1 MIADVIKRAQAEG
14 VELYLDGDQLKFRVK
29 QGRLSPELKADLVAN
44 KATIIS
50 LLREQA
56 LAIDTD
62 IPVVPREQALQC
74 SFAQQ
79 RLWFVDQL
87 EGGSAQYNIPAAMR
101 LKGRLDVAALQ
112 RAVDT
117 IVERH
122 EILRTVYRANDG
134 EAVQVISP
142 VRPLAIRNVDLT
154 AAVDREAQ
162 VQNHAREE
170 AEAGFDLAA
179 DLMLRVAL
187 LKLTEEEHVLLFT
200 MHHIASD
207 GWSMGILVREF
218 VTLYGACSEGTA
230 NPLAPL
236 PIQYADYAQWQ
247 RRQGGGLQPQ
257 LDYWKQRLDGI
268 PQLHSLPLDKPRP
281 VRQSYVAGRHQQ
293 LVGRPLA
300 DALQQLGREQDATLV
315 RVLQSAFALLLSRWS
330 GADDIVMAVP
340 SAGRTTAAV
349 EPLIGFFINTLAF
362 RTGFGAN
369 DSFRDILGRA
379 KRDTLDAYANQQVP
393 FEMLVDELKPE
404 RALSYNPVCQ
414 IKFVLQN
421 HRMNADSMKLAGL
434 EIENVASGVE
444 RIRFDLDLTAS
455 ESAEG
460 LVFNWSYKDELFE
473 LSTIERM
480 AESFRVLLE
489 GILATP
495 GLPVRGL
502 SLLTDDAREAMLV
515 RARGAVT
522 AANRDECIHRAF
534 EAQVERTPANL
545 AVNDLTYA
553 ALNEKANRLAHYL
566 QEQGVE
572 PGARVGLYVQR
583 STEVLI
589 GMLGIMKTGATYV
602 PFEPSNTAERLRHII
617 ANGQIECVL
626 THSSLV
632 DKLPV
637 KGIDV
642 VTLDEAAQDDDWFS
656 EYPSTNPEAEV
667 SLDDSAY
674 VIYTSGSTGV
684 PKGVEIT
691 HRGLTDYCAYASYR
705 YYAEHLGG
713 SLVVT
718 SHGFDITVPSLYVPL
733 LRGGRV
739 QLTTPGEELM
749 ELTGAMTNDD
759 SAYLLRMTP
768 MHLTGMLALLP
779 PASDVGQTLLSVR
792 TDRSVCPTKTYAQPH
807 VFVIGGEAFPPAL
820 ATELQTRFPNAQIF
834 NHYGPTE
841 TVVGCAIYDVTAA
854 LHGTEDRQESLSHIT
869 PEQSTKNQ
877 KPTTENQQRT
887 DNGQRATDNA
897 PLANTLSGARLP
909 IGRAMAN
916 TELYVVNDAMQLA
929 PLGVAGELCIGG
941 AGVAR
946 GYVNQ
951 PDVTAAKFVAN
962 PFGEGRLYRSGDLV
976 RYLPSGDLEFLGRF
990 DDQIKIRGFRI
1001 ELGEI
1006 ETALKTQEGVH
1017 DALVV
1022 AQGEGE
1028 NKTLVA
1034 YVVATPA
1041 DEGSFTG
1048 SLKARL
1054 KQALPEYMV
1063 PAAWCVL
1070 EAFPLN
1076 ANGKIDRRKLPAIDR
1091 SNASEYVAPS
1101 TETEQKLAEIWQDV
1115 LKLATPLSITANFFE
1130 LGGHSLLATRVVSAV
1145 SQAFRK
1151 SLPVRTLFEHS
1162 TVQSLASHLDAQ
1174 TESGPVAIRK
1184 VSRVESRYYPATAM
1198 QQALYFQGQL
1208 DRTASITRLS
1218 ATLEGALDKTAFRA
1232 AWQAAVVRHDALRTA
1247 FAERDGVLQ
1256 QVVFA
1261 EADLQWQESDE
1272 PEQGFDFAR
1281 PGLHR
1286 IALMPLEEG
1295 RTRLTWS
1302 YHDLI
1307 LDVASASHILDEVFR
1322 LYRGAL
1328 LDAAPGYD
1336 AYATWLA
1343 RQDRHAAKDFW
1354 RGALAGI
1361 DAPTPLAL
1369 PQGDGHSDSLTLT
1382 LGAAETARLEAFAR
1396 DNGATLE
1403 AALQLAWGYLLHRY
1417 SGEQEVVFGTIDHGR
1432 ANGIERADELVG
1444 TFVNTI
1450 PVRLSFAG
1458 DTNPAALL
1466 RRIALNGDA
1475 ARQHAT
1481 LPLPEIQQQSGVPTG
1496 TALFD
1501 TLLVFEPTD
1510 LAAGLA
1516 RAAEEAG
1523 LRLAGFES
1531 HEPAHFALELT
1542 ASHDG
1547 AVKLHCRHD
1556 GNRFSHDAVR
1566 RLLDRLALVLT
1577 RLPECADLR
1586 TLVLLTDADRAQLA
1600 SWNGEA
1606 VDYAADLCLH
1616 ERFEALAVSQ
1626 PDAVAIEFER
1636 EILTYAELN
1645 REANRL
1651 AHLLIARGVT
1661 PDTLV
1666 GMAVERSAEM
1676 IVGLLAVLKAGA
1688 GYVPLDPNY
1697 PAARLEQMISDSG
1710 MNIVLIAGDKAA
1722 ERTPAVAGV
1731 EALRIDRS
1739 LREHPETNPSTGVT
1753 PANLAYVIYTS
1764 GTTGRP
1770 KGVMIEHRH
1779 VQAFFAAVHA
1789 RYQQPRIQ
1797 RLFSGTSISFDVFVE
1812 ELCLS
1817 IFAGGT
1823 MVLTAE
1829 GLSGVNADQFWA
1841 FVAEQRITAM
1851 STSTAYVHYL
1861 CSALKPEH
1869 AEAARTLQLI
1879 VTGGEALVAEH
1890 LARWQRVFGTGV
1902 KLWNAY
1908 GPTECTVNATVCE
1921 MTHYPAASGKNP
1933 PIGRPLPNYTCR
1945 VAGANGAEC
1954 PVDVPGE
1961 LWIGG
1966 ASVARGYRNREEL
1979 TADRFVTV
1987 DGQRFYRTGD
1997 LVRWLANG
2005 ELEYLGRI
2013 DEQVKIRGFRVELA
2027 EIETQLLQS
2036 GLLKETVVIATG
2048 NVGEKQLVAYAVPH
2062 TPSATL
2068 VEELR
2073 ERLQR
2078 DLPPYMVPGAFVVLE
2093 ALPLTVNGKID
2104 KRALPA
2110 PDRQAGQT
2118 HVAPATPTEVQL
2130 AQIWREVL
2138 KLEQEVSA
2146 TANFFEL
2153 GGHSLLAMRVVSAVS
2168 AAFNKSIPVRA
2179 LFEHATVQ
2187 ALARFIDEQ
2196 AAGAEHVAIRK
2207 TVHEAALPLSFA
2219 QQRFWFIDRLE
2230 GGSAQYNMP
2239 SALRLR
2245 GELDVDAVQRAL
2257 DEILLRHEIIRTT
2270 YHLRDG
2276 VGVQMVSP
2284 ARPFPLARIDLTGWD
2299 AAMQQDE
2306 VTRLTREDAAK
2317 VFDLTRDL
2325 MMRVTLLTLSPTEHV
2340 LLFAMHHVA
2349 SDGWSLTVLGREFAA
2364 LYEAFRTGAPS
2375 PLQPLAIQYADYAHW
2390 QRDPQQAAMLDRQLD
2405 YWRKQL
2411 AGLPQLHSLPLD
2423 MPRTAVR
2430 SLEGGNHRQYL
2441 RLDQLEKLRQLAQS
2455 QNVTLF
2461 MLLQTAF
2468 ALLLGRW
2475 SNETDVVVG
2484 TPIAGR
2490 THQDL
2495 EPLIGLFV
2503 NTLLLRTDLSG
2514 SVSFE
2519 ELLRRTQ
2526 RMALDAYSNQD
2537 IPFEALVDELKPERN
2552 LSYTTMFQI
2561 TFAFDNNEKAP
2572 MQLTGLEL
2580 EPIGK
2585 HDHIAK
2591 FDLNF
2596 AASEYEGGLV
2606 FSWSYASS
2614 LFHASTI
2621 ERMAASF
2628 ELLLDVIASDPRLA
2642 IDRIPMLTE
2651 ADRLTVAKWNDT
2663 AAAYPAELCIHEV
2676 FEAQAAKTPDAEAVV
2691 SGGKRLTY
2699 RELNE
2704 RANQLAHALTARGVQ
2719 PDSLVAICVEPS
2731 IEMLAALLGILKAG
2745 GAYVPLSSNLP
2756 DARMQQMLEDGN
2768 VRLVLTETRFAA
2780 RPAFA
2785 AIDTLLVDDASTYDA
2800 QPASNPAVA
2809 VTPSN
2814 LAYVIYTSGT
2824 TGVPKGVMI
2833 PHGAAVNF
2841 STAFLERLALPRAEQ
2856 WLLLTAITFDIA
2868 FFEWFGC
2875 LQAGGCVYVAEE
2887 AVRTDA
2893 VELKGL
2899 IERERFQLIQTTP
2912 SRWTQLLEAGW
2923 RGHEGVLAL
2932 TGGEALSLSLQE
2944 KLSATV
2950 GELWNCYGPTEATVW
2965 SLINKV
2971 EAHEP
2976 LQQRLSLGTGLA
2988 NYTHHVLS
2996 SGNEPVAIGA
3006 VGELH
3011 IGGPSLARGYLNRPE
3026 LTEAKFITV
3035 DGERL
3040 YKTGD
3045 LARFL
3050 PDGRLAFLGR
3060 VDDQVKIRGFRIEP
3074 GEIEAQ
3080 LLRLDSVREAVVVP
3094 RGEGSGK
3101 RLVAYVVPAQPSATL
3116 IDDLRHTLRQQLPEY
3131 MVPAAFV
3138 VLDALPLNNSGKV
3151 NKRALPEPDFQQND
3165 TYVAPRNAVETQ
3177 LAAIWQQ
3184 LLKLERV
3191 GIEDNFFSIGGDS
3204 ILSIQA
3210 VSRANQ
3216 AGIPITTRQLF
3227 ENQTIAALA
3236 AQAINA
3242 SATDAPQEPVTGE
3255 LALLPIQ
3262 QQFLATQPEDAHHF
3276 NQAVLLETPA
3286 DLGFAFVQELVA
3298 ALYERHDAL
3307 RLRFTTNATG
3317 TWTATHE
3324 PLTDVMLAASCISEP
3339 LTDQLTARCD
3349 HHQRQFNLSEGPLF
3363 RAVYFAASENATG
3376 RLFIVAHHLVIDGVS
3391 WRILLADIERAY
3403 DQSRTGQKIDLGRK
3417 TSSLQQWGAALHDY
3431 AGSAALAK
3439 EKSFWLAQQE
3449 VPVAPLR
3456 TDDPASGEADGTHGT
3471 NRTNGTHE
3479 IPGTHAATTTNDT
3492 PIGPISPIGPIDP
3505 IGPIVPR
3512 INRERIRLTR
3522 SETEALLQRCGA
3534 AYRTS
3539 VNELLLSGV
3548 YLGMRRWTGAKA
3560 IRIALEGHGREPLF
3574 DRLDTTQTVGWFT
3587 TIYPVTLHSR
3597 AGEVADV
3604 IKSVKE
3610 QLRAVPNNGIGYGV
3624 LRQLEN
3630 DPELAGAIEPEVLF
3644 NYLGQLDTAVDA
3656 EGAFRPAAESTGSAH
3671 GDRLRRTEK
3680 LAFNGKVVGGE
3691 LTFAIDYSEAQ
3702 YRAET
3707 MAELAACLE
3716 DSLRAV
3722 IEHCLTIGR
3731 GAHTPS
3737 DFPLANVTQEQLD
3750 EWQRR
3755 YPAIEKLYPATAMQQ
3770 AMYFHGLMDR
3780 SAYVT
3785 QMFPVLKGNL
3795 SPALFRQAWE
3805 TVLNRHD
3812 AFRTVFAG
3820 GEAQLHQLVVP
3831 AVELPWREEDWRH
3844 VPAGEQQAEFD
3855 RFRAADK
3862 AAGFDF
3868 ATAPLQRLS
3877 IVRLADDRWQLL
3889 WTYHHLLV
3897 DGWSIPLVY
3906 REVMLAYRALAA
3918 NEPVVL
3924 PETADFE
3931 SYMRWLHAQDADE
3944 SRAYWRHYLG
3954 EFESATPLGIDKLPA
3969 EAEPAVREHSF
3980 AFTEEES
3987 QRLEAFA
3994 RGQQTTLNT
4003 VLQLAWAYLLHRYSG
4018 EDEVVFGSL
4027 ISGRPAEVPG
4037 IEKMV
4042 GIFIN
4047 MIPVKV
4053 SFKDAASTPVLLAGI
4068 QRAFQESQQHG
4079 YLPLAEVQRQSR
4091 IGAGERLFDSIVAF
4105 ENYPLDTAMAD
4116 GGARERHEVVV
4127 ETSAAEE
4134 GRTNFKLAIVGSYRT
4149 RLQLHCDYNAE
4160 EFSGETIQRLMDHM
4174 TAILRQLPQ
4183 RGSVADIDL
4192 LTDGERALMASEVSA
4207 RSEELVHERFEQQ
4220 ARQTPDAVA
4229 VLRGDASLTYGEL
4242 NARANRLAAHLAAIG
4257 VTPGSFVGVCV
4268 ERSLE
4273 EITAVLAVLK
4283 AGAAYLPLDPSYPQ
4297 DRLAYMVA
4305 DSGATVV
4312 LTQSQLAAQ
4321 VGGTVVLL
4329 DQPAGWAHYEA
4340 DDVRRVAT
4348 LPSETPAYIIYT
4360 SGSTGLPKGVV
4371 NTHTGLASLSAWHR
4385 RKYALDG
4392 TTSGSHLASISFDA
4406 SVWEI
4411 WPYLT
4416 SGSRLVIVSDD
4427 ERVDPARLAARLGAD
4442 RVTHCF
4448 LPTAL
4453 LEHIAHGDFPIAQL
4467 HDLQYI
4473 LTGGDKLNGYCL
4485 PEGSRAKLVNHYGPT
4500 ESAVVATC
4508 FDVEPGSVGAPP
4520 IGRAV
4525 DHVTTVV
4532 LDRHGRQVPAGV
4544 TGELHLGGAGLAL
4557 GYHNLPELTAE
4568 RFADGLYKT
4577 GDLVRWLPDGN
4588 LQFVG
4593 RNDEQ
4598 VKVRGFRIELG
4609 EITAR
4614 LAQCTNVREA
4624 IVIARGSGA
4633 VSKQLVAYVVPEAE
4647 PSVDAW
4653 KQELAQTLPD
4663 YMIPAAFVV
4672 LEQLPLTSNGKVDR
4686 KALPEPEWQASASR
4700 LVPRTATESDL
4711 LAVWSE
4717 LLGYEP
4723 AGLDDN
4729 FFERGGHSLL
4739 ASQAAVRIRRR
4750 CNVELPLSALF
4761 EHPTPAAL
4769 AVVID
4774 EARGSAS
4781 SVPPLVPL
4789 TDYSAVPLTFAQ
4801 RRLFFVEQYEG
4812 GTTSYNIDLTL
4823 RVRGEFSPEMFV
4835 QAIGIVAERQWSLR
4849 TRFRL
4854 VDGVVTQELVDHPE
4868 LPVRISDL
4876 RGREAINEALRLER
4890 ALPFDIAADLLWR
4903 AVVYRV
4909 DGQEHLISFTIHH
4922 AITDGWS
4929 TGILKA
4935 EIIEAYAALAEGREP
4950 LLEPLPLQ
4958 YADYAAWQ
4966 QQTFTEERLALLLQ
4980 YWKQQLDGAPKQH
4993 ALPLD
4998 FPRPKVLG
5006 QKGGAVPFELDAATF
5021 AQLQAFCAASGTT
5034 LYMALV
5040 AAFSTL
5046 ISRVSGKDD
5055 VVIGTSMA
5063 NRPAPE
5069 LERLIG
5075 FFVNTV
5081 VLRVGVEGS
5090 SSYKGIVEQ
5099 VRRVTLE
5106 ASAHQ
5111 ELPFEQIVAELQ
5123 PGRSSSGHPIFQ
5135 IFFALNNTPG
5145 RPRQAA
5151 FQVESDQP
5159 EEHTSMF
5166 DLLLSM
5172 NQYDDRL
5179 AGCFYFN
5186 TELFRKE
5193 TIEGFTGKFKKL
5205 LTAVSADPK
5214 TRVETVELVDKIAL
5228 PTVKRVA
5235 RR

>member
-14 VELYLDGDQLKFRVK
+14 VELYLDGEQLKFRMK
-29 QGRLSPELKADLVAN
+29 QGRLSPELKADLVAH

-62 IPVVPREQALQC
+62 IPVVSREQTLQC

-87 EGGSAQYNIPAAMR
+87 EGGSAQYNIPAAIR
-101 LKGRLDVAALQ
+101 LKGRLDAAALQ

-117 IVERH
+117 ITLRH
-122 EILRTVYRANDG
+122 EILRTVYRAEDG

-142 VRPLAIRNVDLT
+142 VRTLAIRTVDLT
-154 AAVDREAQ
+154 AAADREEQ
-162 VQNHAREE
+162 VQNFARQE

-179 DLMLRVAL
+179 DLMLRVTL
-187 LKLTEEEHVLLFT
+187 LKLAQDEHVLLFT

-207 GWSMGILVREF
+207 GWSMGVLVREF
-218 VTLYGACSEGTA
+218 VTLYGAYSQGAA

-247 RRQGGGLQPQ
+247 RRQSGGLQPQ

-293 LVGRPLA
+293 RLERPLA
-300 DALQQLGREQDATLV
+300 DALQQLGREQDATLFM
-315 RVLQSAFALLLSRWS
+315 VLQSAFALLLSRWS

-349 EPLIGFFINTLAF
+349 EPLIGFFINTLPF
-362 RTGFGAN
+362 RTGFAPA
-369 DSFRDILGRA
+369 DSFRDVLGRA

-421 HRMNADSMKLAGL
+421 HRSSSDSMSLAGL

-455 ESAEG
+455 ESPDG

-473 LSTIERM
+473 LATIERM

-489 GILATP
+489 GILAAP
-495 GLPVRGL
+495 ELPVRGL
-502 SLLTDDAREAMLV
+502 SLLTEDAQAAML
-515 RARGAVT
+515 ARSRGEIT
-522 AANRDECIHRAF
+522 DANRDQCLHRLF
-534 EAQVERTPANL
+534 EAQVDRTPGNL
-545 AVNDLTYA
+545 AVNNLTYTE
-553 ALNEKANRLAHYL
+553 LNEKANRLAHYL
-566 QEQGVE
+566 EEQGIE
-572 PGARVGLYVQR
+572 PGARVGLYVER

-617 ANGQIECVL
+617 ANGRIECVL

-642 VTLDEAAQDDDWFS
+642 VTLDEAAQDEDWFS
-656 EYPSTNPEAEV
+656 EYPSANPETSV
-667 SLDDSAY
+667 SLGDSAY

-684 PKGVEIT
+684 PKGVEIS
-691 HRGLTDYCAYASYR
+691 HRGLTDYCAYASDR
-705 YYAEHLGG
+705 YYAEHLCG

-749 ELTGAMTNDD
+749 ELTAALAGDERP
-759 SAYLLRMTP
+759 YLLRMTP
-768 MHLTGMLALLP
+768 MHLTGMLALLT
-779 PASDVGQTLLSVR
+779 STE
-792 TDRSVCPTKTYAQPH
+792 CAQPH
-807 VFVIGGEAFPPAL
+807 VFVIGGEAFPLSL
-820 ATELQTRFPNAQIF
+820 ARELQSRFPNAQIF

-841 TVVGCAIYDVTAA
+841 TVVGCSIFDLTAA
-854 LHGTEDRQESLSHIT
+854 LRGTHNER
-869 PEQSTKNQ
+869 
-877 KPTTENQQRT
+877 TT
-887 DNGQRATDNA
+887 GNA
-897 PLANTLSGARLP
+897 P

-929 PLGVAGELCIGG
+929 PVGVAGELCIGG
-941 AGVAR
+941 AGVAK

-1006 ETALKTQEGVH
+1006 ETALKTQDGVS

-1063 PAAWCVL
+1063 PSAWCIL

-1076 ANGKIDRRKLPAIDR
+1076 ANGKIDRKKLPNIDR
-1091 SNASEYVAPS
+1091 VNVSEYVAPS
-1101 TETEQKLAEIWQDV
+1101 TETEQKLAEIWQNV
-1115 LKLATPLSITANFFE
+1115 LKLETPLSVTANFFE

-1145 SQAFRK
+1145 SHAFHK

-1162 TVQSLASHLDAQ
+1162 TVEALASHLDAQ
-1174 TESGPVAIRK
+1174 SESGPVAIRK
-1184 VSRVESRYYPATAM
+1184 AARTQNRYYAATAM
-1198 QQALYFQGQL
+1198 QQALYFHGQL
-1208 DRTASITRLS
+1208 DRTASITRVS
-1218 ATLEGALDKTAFRA
+1218 ATLEGPLDRAAFRA
-1232 AWQAAVVRHDALRTA
+1232 AWQEVIARHDALRTA

-1261 EADLQWQESDE
+1261 EAELQWQESE
-1272 PEQGFDFAR
+1272 QQQQGFDFAH

-1286 IALMPLEEG
+1286 VALVALDES
-1295 RTRLTWS
+1295 RTRLVWS

-1307 LDVASASHILDEVFR
+1307 LDVASASRILGEVLR
-1322 LYRGAL
+1322 LYRGL
-1328 LDAAPGYD
+1328 PLAAAAGYD

-1343 RQDRHAAKDFW
+1343 QQDRDAAKDFW
-1354 RGALAGI
+1354 RTALTGI
-1361 DAPTPLAL
+1361 DAPTRIAL
-1369 PQGDGHSDSLTLT
+1369 PQGDGSANSLTLT
-1382 LGAAETARLEAFAR
+1382 LGAAETAQLETFAR
-1396 DNGATLE
+1396 ENGATLE
-1403 AALQLAWGYLLHRY
+1403 AAVQLAWGYLLHRY
-1417 SGEQEVVFGTIDHGR
+1417 SGDHDVVFGTIDHGR
-1432 ANGIERADELVG
+1432 NAEIAGAAELAG
-1444 TFVNTI
+1444 TFINTI

-1458 DTNPAALL
+1458 ETNPAALL
-1466 RRIALNGDA
+1466 RLIALHGEA
-1475 ARQHAT
+1475 AKQHAT
-1481 LPLPEIQQQSGVPTG
+1481 IPLPEIQQQSGVPAG
-1496 TALFD
+1496 ISLFES
-1501 TLLVFEPTD
+1501 LLVFDSTTLEAD
-1510 LAAGLA
+1510 LA

-1523 LRLAGFES
+1523 LRLSAFES
-1531 HEPAHFALELT
+1531 DEPLHFPIDLT

-1547 AVKLHCRHD
+1547 VLKLHCRHD
-1556 GNRFSHDAVR
+1556 GGRFSHDAVR
-1566 RLLDRLALVLT
+1566 RMLDRLALVLT
-1577 RLPECADLR
+1577 HLPECGDLR
-1586 TLVLLTDADRAQLA
+1586 TLGLVTDADRAQLA
-1600 SWNGEA
+1600 SWNGERA
-1606 VDYAADLCLH
+1606 GDSADLCMH
-1616 ERFEALAVSQ
+1616 ERFEALAASQ
-1626 PDAVAIEFER
+1626 PEAIALEFEN
-1636 EILTYAELN
+1636 EVLTYAELN

-1651 AHLLIARGVT
+1651 AHQLIERGVT
-1661 PDTLV
+1661 PDTPV
-1666 GMAVERSAEM
+1666 GMAVERLPEM
-1676 IVGLLAVLKAGA
+1676 IIGLLAVMKAGG
-1688 GYVPLDPNY
+1688 GYVPLDPSY
-1697 PAARLEQMISDSG
+1697 PPARLEQMIADSG
-1710 MNIVLIAGDKAA
+1710 MGIVLIAGNKAA
-1722 ERTPAVAGV
+1722 EKTPVVEGV

-1739 LREHPETNPSTGVT
+1739 LRLYPDTNPCSGVT

-1770 KGVMIEHRH
+1770 KGVMVEHRQ
-1779 VQAFFAAVHA
+1779 VQSFFAATQA
-1789 RYQQPRIQ
+1789 RFQLPPLQ
-1797 RLFSGTSISFDVFVE
+1797 RLFSGTSVSFDAFVE

-1829 GLSGVNADQFWA
+1829 GFSGVNAGQFWEFIA
-1841 FVAEQRITAM
+1841 GQRITALSM
-1851 STSTAYVHYL
+1851 ATAYFHYL
-1861 CSALKPEH
+1861 CSELEPKH
-1869 AEAARTLQLI
+1869 AEAARTLRFL

-1890 LARWQRVFGTGV
+1890 LARWQRVIGTDV
-1902 KLWNAY
+1902 KLWNSY
-1908 GPTECTVNATVCE
+1908 GPTECTVESTVCE
-1921 MTHYPAASGKNP
+1921 LTHYPAGSGNP

-1945 VAGANGAEC
+1945 VAGPSGAEC

-1961 LWIGG
+1961 LWVGG
-1966 ASVARGYRNREEL
+1966 TSVARGYRNREEL
-1979 TADRFVTV
+1979 TAERFVTM
-1987 DGQRFYRTGD
+1987 DGERFYRTGD
-1997 LVRWLANG
+1997 LVRWLPNG
-2005 ELEYLGRI
+2005 ELDFLGRI
-2013 DEQVKIRGFRVELA
+2013 DEQVKIRGFRVELG

-2036 GLLKETVVIATG
+2036 GLLKETVVIAAG
-2048 NVGEKQLVAYAVPH
+2048 NIGEKQLIAYVVPH
-2062 TPSATL
+2062 EAKETL
-2068 VEELR
+2068 VEALR
-2073 ERLQR
+2073 EGLRR

-2118 HVAPATPTEVQL
+2118 HVAPSTATEVQL
-2130 AQIWREVL
+2130 ARIWREVL
-2138 KLEQEVSA
+2138 KLEQEVSTA
-2146 TANFFEL
+2146 ANFFEL
-2153 GGHSLLAMRVVSAVS
+2153 GGHSLLAMRVGSAVS
-2168 AAFNKSIPVRA
+2168 AAFHKTIPVRA
-2179 LFEHATVQ
+2179 LFDHSTVQ

-2196 AAGAEHVAIRK
+2196 PAGTEHVAIRK
-2207 TVHEAALPLSFA
+2207 LVHEEALPLSFA
-2219 QQRFWFIDRLE
+2219 QQRFWFIDQLE
-2230 GGSAQYNMP
+2230 GGNAQYNMP
-2239 SALRLR
+2239 SALRLT
-2245 GELDVDAVQRAL
+2245 GDLDVSAMQRAL

-2276 VGVQMVSP
+2276 VGLQVVNP
-2284 ARPFPLARIDLTGWD
+2284 ARPFPLVRIDLSGWD
-2299 AAMQQDE
+2299 ASMQQDE

-2325 MMRVTLLTLSPTEHV
+2325 MMRVTLITLSEIEHV

-2349 SDGWSLTVLGREFAA
+2349 SDGWSLTVLGREFGA

-2375 PLQPLAIQYADYAHW
+2375 PLLPLAIQYADYAHW
-2390 QRDPQQAAMLDRQLD
+2390 QRDVRQVEMFDRQLG
-2405 YWRKQL
+2405 YWRNQL

-2430 SLEGGNHRQYL
+2430 SLEGGNVRQYL
-2441 RLDQLEKLRQLAQS
+2441 PTEMLEKLRQLAQS

-2475 SNETDVVVG
+2475 SNETDVVIG
-2484 TPIAGR
+2484 TPTAGR

-2526 RMALDAYSNQD
+2526 LMALDAYSNQD

-2561 TFAFDNNEKAP
+2561 TFAFDNNEKTT

-2580 EPIGK
+2580 EQIGK

-2596 AASEYEGGLV
+2596 AAAEYEGGLV
-2606 FSWSYASS
+2606 FSWNYASS
-2614 LFHASTI
+2614 LFHAATI

-2628 ELLLDVIASDPRLA
+2628 EILLNVIASNPRCA

-2651 ADRLTVAKWNDT
+2651 ADRLTIDGWNDT

-2676 FEAQAAKTPDAEAVV
+2676 FEAQAAKTPDADAVV

-2699 RELNE
+2699 RELDE
-2704 RANQLAHALTARGVQ
+2704 RANQLAHELVLRGVQ

-2731 IEMLAALLGILKAG
+2731 VEMLTGLLAILKAG
-2745 GAYVPLSSNLP
+2745 GAYVPFSSNLP

-2768 VRLVLTETRFAA
+2768 VRLVLTETRFAE

-2785 AIDTLLVDDASTYDA
+2785 AVDTILLDDASTYDA
-2800 QPASNPAVA
+2800 HPVSSPAVA
-2809 VTPSN
+2809 VSPSH

-2841 STAFLERLALPRAEQ
+2841 STAFLERLALPQVDQ

-2887 AVRTDA
+2887 TVRTDA
-2893 VELKGL
+2893 VELKSL
-2899 IERERFQLIQTTP
+2899 IEREGFQLIQTTP

-2923 RGHEGVLAL
+2923 RGHERVIAL

-2944 KLSATV
+2944 KLSATA

-2965 SLINKV
+2965 SLINRV
-2971 EAHEP
+2971 EPSEP
-2976 LQQRLSLGTGLA
+2976 VQQRLSLGTGLA

-2996 SGNEPVAIGA
+2996 PGNEPVAIGA

-3035 DGERL
+3035 AGQRL

-3080 LLRLDSVREAVVVP
+3080 LLRLGSVREAVVIA
-3094 RGEGSGK
+3094 RGEGSAK
-3101 RLVAYVVPAQPSATL
+3101 RLVAYVVPSHVPAQPGTAL
-3116 IDDLRHTLRQQLPEY
+3116 VDDLRHTLRQQLPEY

-3165 TYVAPRNAVETQ
+3165 TYVAPRNATELQ

-3191 GIEDNFFSIGGDS
+3191 GIEDNFFAIGGDS

-3216 AGIPITTRQLF
+3216 AGIAITTRQLF
-3227 ENQTIAALA
+3227 EHQTIAALA
-3236 AQAINA
+3236 EQTIDAVAFV
-3242 SATDAPQEPVTGE
+3242 APQEPVTGE

-3262 QQFLATQPEDAHHF
+3262 LDFLATQTEDAHHF
-3276 NQAVLLETPA
+3276 NQSLLLETPS
-3286 DLGFAFVQELVA
+3286 DLTFTFVQELVA
-3298 ALYERHDAL
+3298 ALYDRHDAL
-3307 RLRFTTNATG
+3307 RLRFTGANDA
-3317 TWTATHE
+3317 WTATHE
-3324 PLTDVMLAASCISEP
+3324 PLTDAMLSASCITEA
-3339 LTDQLTARCD
+3339 LTDQLTERCD
-3349 HHQRQFNLSEGPLF
+3349 HHQRKFNLTTGPLF
-3363 RAVYFAASENATG
+3363 RAVHFSRADAPG
-3376 RLFIVAHHLVIDGVS
+3376 RLFLVAHHLVIDGVS

-3403 DQSRTGQKIDLGRK
+3403 DQYRTGQKIDLGAK

-3431 AGSAALAK
+3431 AGSASLAK
-3439 EKSFWLAQQE
+3439 EKAFWLAQQE
-3449 VPVAPLR
+3449 QSVAPL
-3456 TDDPASGEADGTHGT
+3456 PAGLQADG
-3471 NRTNGTHE
+3471 E
-3479 IPGTHAATTTNDT
+3479 PCLVSTT
-3492 PIGPISPIGPIDP
+3492 
-3505 IGPIVPR
+3505 R
-3512 INRERIRLTR
+3512 RERLRLTR
-3522 SETEALLQRCGA
+3522 SETEALLKRCGG
-3534 AYRTS
+3534 AYRTT

-3548 YLGMRRWTGAKA
+3548 YLGMRRWTGAGA
-3560 IRIALEGHGREPLF
+3560 LRIALESHGREPLF
-3574 DRLDTTQTVGWFT
+3574 DRLDTTQTLGWFT
-3587 TIYPVTLHSR
+3587 TMYPVTLHSR
-3597 AGEVADV
+3597 GGEVADV
-3604 IKSVKE
+3604 IKAVKE

-3624 LRQLEN
+3624 LRQLAN
-3630 DPELAGAIEPEVLF
+3630 DAELTAGEPEILF
-3644 NYLGQLDTAVDA
+3644 NYLGQLDQTVDA
-3656 EGAFRPAAESTGSAH
+3656 DGAFRVAAESTGSAH
-3671 GDRLRRTEK
+3671 GDGLRRSAK
-3680 LAFNGKVVGGE
+3680 LGLNGKVAGGE
-3691 LTFAIDYSEAQ
+3691 LVFAVDYSDAQ

-3707 MAELAACLE
+3707 MAELAACIE
-3716 DSLRAV
+3716 DGLRAV

-3737 DFPLANVTQEQLD
+3737 DFPLASVTQEQLD
-3750 EWQRR
+3750 GWQQR
-3755 YPAIEKLYPATAMQQ
+3755 YSAIENLYPATAMQQ

-3780 SAYVT
+3780 SAYIT
-3785 QMFPVLKGNL
+3785 QMFPTLKGKL
-3795 SPALFRQAWE
+3795 STALFRQAWE
-3805 TVLNRHD
+3805 TVINRHA
-3812 AFRTVFAG
+3812 AFRTVFVGDDAH
-3820 GEAQLHQLVVP
+3820 LHQLVVP

-3844 VPAGEQQAEFD
+3844 VPAARQPEEFH
-3855 RFRAADK
+3855 RYRQADK

-3868 ATAPLQRLS
+3868 ATAPLQRFS
-3877 IVRLADDRWQLL
+3877 VIRLADDRWQIL
-3889 WTYHHLLV
+3889 WTYHHLLM

-3906 REVMLAYRALAA
+3906 REVMLAYRALAE
-3918 NEPVVL
+3918 NQPVVL
-3924 PETADFE
+3924 PESAGFE

-3944 SRAYWRHYLG
+3944 SRTYWRDYLG
-3954 EFESATPLGIDKLPA
+3954 DFESATPLGIDKLPA
-3969 EAEPAVREHSF
+3969 EAAPAFRELDF
-3980 AFTEEES
+3980 AFTDEES

-3994 RGQQTTLNT
+3994 RSQQTTLNT
-4003 VLQLAWAYLLHRYSG
+4003 VMQLAWAYLLHRYSG
-4018 EDEVVFGSL
+4018 EDDVVFGSL

-4042 GIFIN
+4042 GLFIN

-4053 SFKDAASTPVLLAGI
+4053 SFKETASTTTLLGRI

-4091 IGAGERLFDSIVAF
+4091 IGAGERLFDTVVAF
-4105 ENYPLDTAMAD
+4105 ENYPIETAMAD
-4116 GGARERHEVVV
+4116 DTARERHDVEV
-4127 ETSAAEE
+4127 EKPDAEE
-4134 GRTNFKLAIVGSYRT
+4134 GRTNFKLVMVGSYRT
-4149 RLQLHCDYNAE
+4149 QLKLRCDYDAG
-4160 EFSGETIQRLMDHM
+4160 EFSDETIQRLMEHM
-4174 TAILRQLPQ
+4174 TTILRAIAANEPLQH
-4183 RGSVADIDL
+4183 IDL
-4192 LTDGERALMASEVSA
+4192 RTDGERALMTSVVSD
-4207 RSEELVHERFEQQ
+4207 RSDELVHERFEQQ

-4229 VLRGDASLTYGEL
+4229 VVCGDASLTYGQL
-4242 NARANRLAAHLAAIG
+4242 NGRANRLAAHLQAIG

-4268 ERSLE
+4268 ERSLD
-4273 EITAVLAVLK
+4273 EITGKLAVLK

-4305 DSGATVV
+4305 DSGAAVV
-4312 LTQSQLAAQ
+4312 LTQSHLAAQ
-4321 VGGTVVLL
+4321 AGGNVVLL
-4329 DQPAGWAHYEA
+4329 DEPARWEQYGA
-4340 DDVRRVAT
+4340 DDVRRVAG

-4371 NTHTGLASLSAWHR
+4371 NSHTGLASLSAWHR
-4385 RKYALDG
+4385 RQYALDG
-4392 TTSGSHLASISFDA
+4392 SSCGSHLASISFDA

-4416 SGSRLVIVSDD
+4416 SGSRLSIVSDE
-4427 ERVDPARLAARLGAD
+4427 ERVDPARLAERLAAD

-4453 LEHIAHGDFPIAQL
+4453 LEHITHGDFPIAQL
-4467 HDLQYI
+4467 QDLQYV

-4485 PEGSRAKLVNHYGPT
+4485 PAATRAKLVNHYGPT

-4508 FDVEPGSVGAPP
+4508 YGVEPGSIGAPP

-4525 DHVTTVV
+4525 DHVTTIV
-4532 LDRHGRQVPAGV
+4532 LDRHRRQVPVGV

-4557 GYHNLPELTAE
+4557 GYHNLPELTGE
-4568 RFADGLYKT
+4568 RFAGGLYQT

-4588 LQFVG
+4588 LEFVG

-4614 LAQCTNVREA
+4614 LAQCRNVREA
-4624 IVIARGSGA
+4624 IVIARGGGA
-4633 VSKQLVAYVVPEAE
+4633 VSKQLVAYVVPESE
-4647 PSVDAW
+4647 PTVEAW
-4653 KQELAQTLPD
+4653 KQELAQNLPD

-4672 LEQLPLTSNGKVDR
+4672 MEQLPLTSNGKVDR
-4686 KALPEPEWQASASR
+4686 KALPEPEWQASVSR

-4711 LAVWSE
+4711 LSVWSE

-4774 EARGSAS
+4774 EARGTLST
-4781 SVPPLVPL
+4781 VPPLVPL

-4812 GTTSYNIDLTL
+4812 GTTSYNVDLTF
-4823 RVRGEFSPEMFV
+4823 RIRGEFNPETFV
-4835 QAIGIVAERQWSLR
+4835 QALGVVAQRQWSLR

-4854 VDGVVTQELVDHPE
+4854 ADGVVTQELVENPE
-4868 LPVRISDL
+4868 LPARISDL
-4876 RGREAINEALRLER
+4876 REREAIHEALRLER
-4890 ALPFDIAADLLWR
+4890 SLPFDMANDLLWR
-4903 AVVYRV
+4903 SVVYRV
-4909 DGQEHLISFTIHH
+4909 AEQEHLISFTIHH

-4935 EIIEAYAALAEGREP
+4935 EIMEVYAALAEGREP
-4950 LLEPLPLQ
+4950 MLEALPLQ

-4966 QQTFTEERLALLLQ
+4966 QQTFSEERLQLLLQ
-4980 YWKQQLDGAPKQH
+4980 YWKQQLGGAPKQH

-5021 AQLQAFCAASGTT
+5021 EQLKAFCAASGST

-5069 LERLIG
+5069 LERVIG

-5081 VLRVGVEGS
+5081 VLRVGVDGG
-5090 SSYKGIVEQ
+5090 SSYKSVVEQ
-5099 VRRVTLE
+5099 VRRVSLE
-5106 ASAHQ
+5106 ASEHQ
-5111 ELPFEQIVAELQ
+5111 QLPFEQIVAELQ

-5145 RPRQAA
+5145 RPRQAG
-5151 FQVESDQP
+5151 FQLESDQP
-5159 EEHTSMF
+5159 EEHSSMF

-5172 NQYDDRL
+5172 NELDDRL
-5179 AGCFYFN
+5179 TGCFYFN

-5205 LTAVSADPK
+5205 LSAVSADPK
-5214 TRVETVELVDKIAL
+5214 ARVETVELVDKIAL